1 MIFLLLVKSLF
12 FPYLRWK
19 ITPAWHFTHPLR
31 ISSKAARAL
40 EFPISTAHVTT
51 VLLGHGQHLRS
62 LKAILRRREAPR
74 LRATVSPKEAHLKN
88 DRLARAMGDRLGSG
102 W

>member
-12 FPYLRWK
+12 FS
-19 ITPAWHFTHPLR
+19 IPAPEDYTSLANTHPLR
-31 ISSKAARAL
+31 ISSKAARPL
-40 EFPISTAHVTT
+40 EFPISTAHFTT
-51 VLLGHGQHLRS
+51 VLLGHGQHLRT

-88 DRLARAMGDRLGSG
+88 ENGPGHG
-102 W
+102 